1 MPLFEFKC
9 NDCGH
14 QFEELTSSTETELP
28 ACPEC
33 KQVDTK
39 KLPSLS
45 SFGGL
50 SGQGGAS
57 HFQPPSCSSGGG

>member
-14 QFEELTSSTETELP
+14 QFEELTSSTATNLP
-28 ACPEC
+28 VCPQC
-33 KQVDTK
+33 SQADTK

-45 SFGGL
+45 SVGSI
-50 SGQGGAS
+50 SGQSTPS
-57 HFQPPSCSSGGG
+57 HFQPSSCSAGGG